1 MADVLTRPVDEDRR
15 AWHLATAAVGADA
28 EAADALAA
36 AAARARE
43 RSGFG
48 AASAG
53 FERAARLSTDELTR
67 LDRLAQ
73 AAESAWAGGAQAR
86 AVGLVEEALAAAQER
101 RLCSRL
107 QVLRGRIELQAGV
120 LAEARDRIRKAAS
133 LIEDLDP
140 ASAALTLNYVVFCCH
155 FEGLIAEGL
164 RVARDSRAIVP
175 ADGSASDTRTDY
187 VLGRSLLLAGN
198 REAGAPLLER
208 MIAPALG
215 SEVLPRARLAAAAT
229 CLSVLERH
237 RESRELVATVL
248 ELAREEGP
256 MALAY
261 ALSLSAETELRGG
274 RRRRAVASATE
285 GLSLARELGQSNI
298 AATFL
303 VVLARAE
310 AIRGD
315 EAGFRRHAEEA
326 DGVLSAAGML
336 LPLTQVACG
345 RGLLELGVGRL
356 DDASATLAEASAVA
370 EHMAVFDG
378 DVLPEPDLVETLVR
392 LGRVDEARAALE
404 AWVARG
410 VPSQLRLG
418 EALAARCRGLLA
430 DDDGFAAAFSQAI
443 EGHEA
448 LEDSFGEARTRLC
461 LGERLRR
468 KGLRVDARR
477 ELHAALETFERL
489 EAAPWVERAR
499 SELRASGER
508 LRRREEARDELT
520 PQELQVVLQVAEGK
534 ANKEVAAAL
543 FLSPKTVEFH
553 LTRIYRKLD
562 VSSRAEVILRFAGA
576 EAAGEPI
583 TA

>member
-1 MADVLTRPVDEDRR
+1 
-15 AWHLATAAVGADA
+15 
-28 EAADALAA
+28 
-36 AAARARE
+36 
-43 RSGFG
+43 
-48 AASAG
+48 
-53 FERAARLSTDELTR
+53 
-67 LDRLAQ
+67 
-73 AAESAWAGGAQAR
+73 
-86 AVGLVEEALAAAQER
+86 
-101 RLCSRL
+101 
-107 QVLRGRIELQAGV
+107 
-120 LAEARDRIRKAAS
+120 
-133 LIEDLDP
+133 
-140 ASAALTLNYVVFCCH
+140 
-155 FEGLIAEGL
+155 
-164 RVARDSRAIVP
+164 
-175 ADGSASDTRTDY
+175 
-187 VLGRSLLLAGN
+187 
-198 REAGAPLLER
+198 
-208 MIAPALG
+208 
-215 SEVLPRARLAAAAT
+215 
-229 CLSVLERH
+229 
-237 RESRELVATVL
+237 
-248 ELAREEGP
+248 

-315 EAGFRRHAEEA
+315 EASFRRHAEEA
-326 DGVLSAAGML
+326 EGVLSAAGML

-345 RGLLELGVGRL
+345 RGLLELGAGRL

-404 AWVARG
+404 AWIARG

-448 LEDSFGEARTRLC
+448 LGDSFGEARTRLC